1 MSIGRVR
8 YARNGDIRLAY
19 REMGDG
25 DIPVVLVPGWV
36 SNADLYDDPS
46 TLYAGIAEQLS
57 RYVRLI
63 VWDKRG
69 TGLSDPVAH
78 VPPIDERMDDL
89 RAVLDAAEVEYPAL
103 VGVSEGGPMSLVF
116 AATYPERVRS
126 LVLVG
131 STARF
136 SQDLPDRP
144 WGLTPEDFAAGL
156 EDIENH
162 WGEGALASFFFGPIA
177 DVPGVREMWGREQRA
192 SASPMMARMMWQAV
206 FDIDVRGV
214 LDSVRTPTLVLG
226 RRGDRIA
233 PFESAAELA
242 ARIPN
247 AELRELPPGE
257 HYAIDLVELLP
268 RAVLEF
274 VGQQADADARRA
286 GAEHGPVH
294 RHRRLDGTA
303 CRRR

>member
-1 MSIGRVR
+1 
-8 YARNGDIRLAY
+8 
-19 REMGDG
+19 MGDG

-36 SNADLYDDPS
+36 SNVDLYDDPT
-46 TLYAGIAEQLS
+46 TLYAGIAEQIS
-57 RYVRLI
+57 RHVRLI

-103 VGVSEGGPMSLVF
+103 LGVSEGGPMSLVF

-136 SQDLPDRP
+136 SQELPDRP
-144 WGLTPEDFAAGL
+144 WGLTPEQFAAGL

-162 WGEGALASFFFGPIA
+162 WGEGALADFFFGPIA

-206 FDIDVRGV
+206 FEIDVRGV
-214 LDSVRTPTLVLG
+214 LDSVRTPTTG
-226 RRGDRIA
+226 AWRAGETASHPSSPPQSWPPEYRT
-233 PFESAAELA
+233 PSCES
-242 ARIPN
+242 
-247 AELRELPPGE
+247 
-257 HYAIDLVELLP
+257 Y
-268 RAVLEF
+268 
-274 VGQQADADARRA
+274 RRA
-286 GAEHGPVH
+286 STT
-294 RHRRLDGTA
+294 RSTSSS
-303 CRRR
+303 CFRRRC